1 MAGSITLSYGAYSV
15 SFDKFS
21 EDGLPRSYLSQAS
34 LNFSQLGVGYA
45 SGPVTRQKRIWTISA
60 YITAAQYQSLISLFE
75 AWEDERITGSN
86 LATVSITDTTL
97 GSTVSAAG
105 FFTTPPELSK
115 LSGGNNTLFLLSAA
129 LTEV

>member
-15 SFDKFS
+15 AFDKFS

-45 SGPVTRQKRIWTISA
+45 SGPVTRQKRLWTISA
-60 YITAAQYQSLISLFE
+60 YVTAAEYQNLITLFE
-75 AWEDERITGSN
+75 AWEDERITGSS
-86 LATVSITDTTL
+86 LATVTIVDTTL
-97 GSTVSAAG
+97 GATVTVGA
-105 FFTTPPELSK
+105 FFTTPPELTK
-115 LSGGNNTLFLLSAA
+115 VAGGNNSTFLLATA